1 MTLTSPII
9 KTINQVLLNL
19 SPEKQQEVLNFVL
32 DIQSQSNTSNPL
44 LKEQK
49 SKADLVQEL
58 RELFKELQSDPEIQK
73 ITEEEIKAEIDA
85 YREGK

>member
-1 MTLTSPII
+1 MTSTSPII
-9 KTINQVLLNL
+9 KAINQVLLNL